1 MNQLD
6 QILEFTGKPSEEDI
20 EAINSPFAS
29 TMLEKYQ
36 PQDGPRALSD
46 RYPHAPEE
54 ALDLLKKL
62 LVFNPNKRISPRKAL
77 RHPYLEQFHDSAEEP
92 SCKSALRITLV
103 CHVQTIEDKNSPPP
117 SSFLSSGWRHKGVN
131 RELQESIVRRYW
143 QKTPRSKRGATKEER
158 KKESRGEE

>member
-77 RHPYLEQFHDSAEEP
+77 RHPYLEQFHDPAEEP

-117 SSFLSSGWRHKGVN
+117 SSFLSSG
-131 RELQESIVRRYW
+131 
-143 QKTPRSKRGATKEER
+143 
-158 KKESRGEE
+158 